1 MFLTRLESV
10 VERSGD
16 DVSLDGRQIW
26 KEGITSMIMRHTAE
40 PVPIV
45 WLRVIR
51 RVHTIVV
58 YVFSHSAWL
67 RVMART
73 FNSVLKISWV
83 GFEGDMVA
91 SEIL

>member
-1 MFLTRLESV
+1 M
-10 VERSGD
+10 
-16 DVSLDGRQIW
+16 SLDGRQIW

-40 PVPIV
+40 LVPIV